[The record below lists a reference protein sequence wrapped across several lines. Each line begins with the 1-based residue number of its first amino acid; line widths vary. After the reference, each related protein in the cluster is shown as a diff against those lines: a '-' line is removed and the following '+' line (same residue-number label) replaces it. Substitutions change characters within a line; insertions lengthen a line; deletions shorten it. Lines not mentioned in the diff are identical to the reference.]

1 MPQPDQT
8 LKSSSKSSVPDLIR
22 NVLYFAFPQMETQPD
37 RKNTFRMLFS
47 LGTFMSAGGV
57 IWIGIML
64 YLNLYAHALVPAG
77 YVLATII
84 NLGLISRVAYTLS
97 YTLQITLSLVL
108 PFFMQS
114 ILGGYYASGLV
125 MLWSSISFLAVLGT
139 RSKVNL
145 YLWITVFIFFYFA
158 AFFFDPLFR
167 SMRPPV
173 VTDEVAIR
181 LLVANILLIGAIIFV
196 IAERRINLDQYFIQ
210 KLKTSNQDLEDYK
223 LELEGK
229 IFQRTTDLE
238 ASVEMLRETK
248 NEMKRAMLRAQEATE
263 SKSYYLTSISHEIR
277 TPLNAILGYTQI
289 LQMRMKDD
297 SFPNDLKEFVSGIE
311 TSGTHL
317 LELIN
322 NVLDL
327 SRIDSGKLTLSMETV
342 NLRQLV
348 KRVFEISQAK
358 ARQKGLHCSYS
369 ISADLPEEIETDAT
383 KLNQILMNLT
393 SNALKFSDEGKRI
406 NISVVL
412 EGKHMVFKVE
422 DEGIGI
428 ESDKL
433 ELIFQPFTQANNSI
447 LKKYGGTGLGL
458 AITKRLVELF
468 GGQITVES
476 KLGSGSKFT
485 VRMPLIRAIITD
497 QPPAND
503 VFNLNSI
510 RFSEGQK
517 VLVVEDNPVNMQ
529 VLCGF
534 LQDTGLKVL
543 TAVNGKEGISMAM
556 EHKPDA
562 IFMDVHMPVMDGI
575 EATKTIA
582 NMDNLRGIPV
592 ICLTA
597 DVFGEQKKNYL
608 SMGFSDFLTKP
619 VEFRKII
626 QVLEKYLLVQK

>member
-1 MPQPDQT
+1 
-8 LKSSSKSSVPDLIR
+8 
-22 NVLYFAFPQMETQPD
+22 
-37 RKNTFRMLFS
+37 MLFS
-47 LGTFMSAGGV
+47 LATFMSTGGLV
-57 IWIGIML
+57 WVGIML
-64 YLNLYAHALVPAG
+64 YLDLYGHALVPAG
-77 YVLATII
+77 YVLLSIV
-84 NLGLISRVAYTLS
+84 NLGLISRLS
-97 YTLQITLSLVL
+97 YRLGYTLQITISLVL
-108 PFFMQS
+108 PFFMQA

-139 RSKVNL
+139 RRKINL
-145 YLWITVFIFFYFA
+145 YSWIVAFVVFYFA
-158 AFFFDPLFR
+158 AFFLDPLFR
-167 SMRPPV
+167 SMRPSV
-173 VTDEVAIR
+173 VTDEIAIR
-181 LLVANILLIGAIIFV
+181 LLMANILMIGAVIFV
-196 IAERRINLDQYFIQ
+196 IAERRVNLDQYFIQ
-210 KLKTSNQDLEDYK
+210 KLKSSNQDLEDYK

-229 IFQRTTDLE
+229 IFKRTTDLE
-238 ASVEMLRETK
+238 ASVEMLKETK

-289 LQMRMKDD
+289 MQMRMRDQ
-297 SFPNDLKEFVSGIE
+297 SFPSDLKEFVGGIE

-327 SRIDSGKLTLSMETV
+327 SRIDSGKMTLSMETV

-348 KRVFEISQAK
+348 KRVYEISQAK
-358 ARQKGLHCSYS
+358 ASQKGLHCSYS
-369 ISADLPEEIETDAT
+369 ISADLPEDIETDAT
-383 KLNQILMNLT
+383 KLNQILMNLC
-393 SNALKFSDEGKRI
+393 SNALKFTDEGKRI
-406 NISVVL
+406 NISVVM
-412 EGKHMVFKVE
+412 EGKQLVFRVE

-433 ELIFQPFTQANNSI
+433 ELIFQPFTQANNTI

-476 KLGSGSKFT
+476 KQGEGSRFT
-485 VRMPLIRAIITD
+485 VRLPLIRAIMTD
-497 QPPAND
+497 HTPSND

-510 RFSEGQK
+510 KFTEGQK

-534 LQDTGLKVL
+534 LQETGLRVL
-543 TAVNGKEGISMAM
+543 MAMNGKEGISMAM

-562 IFMDVHMPVMDGI
+562 IFMDIHMPVMDGI
-575 EATKTIA
+575 EATRTIA

-608 SMGFSDFLTKP
+608 NMGFSDFLTKP